1 MEKQPEFTVTILE
14 LSEDTIKD
22 ELENHIMDLDYL
34 STGLGDNKEAQK
46 LLITGINKL
55 MESRMKMM

>member
-14 LSEDTIKD
+14 LSEDTIKE

-46 LLITGINKL
+46 LLTIGINKL
-55 MESRMKMM
+55 MEARMKMM

>member
-14 LSEDTIKD
+14 LSKDTIKD

-34 STGLGDNKEAQK
+34 STGLSDNKEVQK
-46 LLITGINKL
+46 LLTTGINKL
-55 MESRMKMM
+55 MEARMKMM

>member
-34 STGLGDNKEAQK
+34 STGLSDNKEVQK
-46 LLITGINKL
+46 LLTTGINKL
-55 MESRMKMM
+55 MEARMKMM

>member
-22 ELENHIMDLDYL
+22 ELENHIMDLNYL

-46 LLITGINKL
+46 LLTTGINKL
-55 MESRMKMM
+55 MEARMKMM

>member
-34 STGLGDNKEAQK
+34 STGLSDNKEAQK

-55 MESRMKMM
+55 MEARMKMM